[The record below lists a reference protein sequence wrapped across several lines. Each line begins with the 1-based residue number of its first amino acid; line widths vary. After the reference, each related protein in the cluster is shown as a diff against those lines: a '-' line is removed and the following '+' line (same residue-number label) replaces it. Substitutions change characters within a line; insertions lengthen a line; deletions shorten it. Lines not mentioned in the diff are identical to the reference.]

1 MIDDK
6 IIMAIVGIVG
16 GLIAFLQKVLYG
28 QGKTNYAI
36 IVKLIDRFN
45 KSDERFKQMEDSMQ
59 ESAERRHEKLI
70 EELNDL
76 TDDMNFIKGKI
87 NNR

>member
-1 MIDDK
+1 MDDK
-6 IIMAIVGIVG
+6 ILMAVVGIIG
-16 GLIAFLQKVLYG
+16 GLITFLQKVLYG
-28 QGKTNYAI
+28 QGKTNYEI

-70 EELNDL
+70 YELNDL
-76 TDDMNFIKGKI
+76 TDDMKFIKGRIDK
-87 NNR
+87 R

>member
-6 IIMAIVGIVG
+6 IIMAIVGIIG

-28 QGKTNYAI
+28 QGKANYAI

-45 KSDERFKQMEDSMQ
+45 KSDETRDRRYEDLMKEVNEMS
-59 ESAERRHEKLI
+59 
-70 EELNDL
+70 D
-76 TDDMNFIKGKI
+76 KI
-87 NNR
+87 SYLSGRINSK